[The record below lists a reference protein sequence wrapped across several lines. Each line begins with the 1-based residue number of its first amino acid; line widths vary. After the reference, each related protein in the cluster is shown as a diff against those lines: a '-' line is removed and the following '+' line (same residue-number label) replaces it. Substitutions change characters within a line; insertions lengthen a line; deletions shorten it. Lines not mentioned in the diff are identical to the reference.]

1 MIDKIKKSLEQDRI
15 YHHRRMDTLDKVD
28 IEKRDFG
35 MISLHAYKLS
45 VILEYIALIEELEN
59 EM

>member
-35 MISLHAYKLS
+35 MLALHTYKLS